1 MNRNEVGKVGDRKN
15 AGDGKA
21 KPAPSAGKG
30 GMTGA
35 LGNIAGSM
43 VAPVPPKDDGSREA
57 RIARE
62 AYYRAERRGFAPGQ
76 ELDDWLE
83 AEKEFDKS
91 KRADH

>member
-1 MNRNEVGKVGDRKN
+1 MNRTDVGKAGDRK
-15 AGDGKA
+15 AGSDGKA
-21 KPAPSAGKG
+21 KPAASKG

-35 LGNIAGSM
+35 LGNIAGSI

-57 RIARE
+57 RIALE

-76 ELDDWLE
+76 ALDDWLE
-83 AEKEFDKS
+83 AEKEFEKS